1 MVNGSDWLD
10 KSESRKYL
18 AGGAGALMTGNVLL
32 SGRDGPTLTASPT
45 PNTGPDRT
53 LGKDR
58 WKKVEE
64 GGRGWKRVDTGGRR
78 DFWGI
83 QKKSGDRTRRFK
95 R

>member
-45 PNTGPDRT
+45 RNTGPDRT

-58 WKKVEE
+58 WKKVEV
-64 GGRGWKRVDTGGRR
+64 GGRH
-78 DFWGI
+78 WGTQVEEI
-83 QKKSGDRTRRFK
+83 SWESRKSPVTEMFQKMK
-95 R
+95 

>member
-1 MVNGSDWLD
+1 
-10 KSESRKYL
+10 
-18 AGGAGALMTGNVLL
+18 MTGNVLL

-64 GGRGWKRVDTGGRR
+64 GGRGWTQVEEEISGESRKSPVTEQDASK
-78 DFWGI
+78 DEMI
-83 QKKSGDRTRRFK
+83 QQICSNCN
-95 R
+95 

>member
-1 MVNGSDWLD
+1 M
-10 KSESRKYL
+10 

-45 PNTGPDRT
+45 RNTGPDRT
-53 LGKDR
+53 LGKDTGQ
-58 WKKVEE
+58 VEE
-64 GGRGWKRVDTGGRR
+64 GGRRWKRVDTGGRR